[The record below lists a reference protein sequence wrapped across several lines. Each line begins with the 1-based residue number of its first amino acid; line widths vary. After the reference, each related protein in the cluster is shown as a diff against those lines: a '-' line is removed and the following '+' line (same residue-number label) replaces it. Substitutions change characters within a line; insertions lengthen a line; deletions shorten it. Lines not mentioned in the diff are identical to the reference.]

1 MTGSRIRIIAGVGR
15 FSDPWHPFAET
26 SPRIAALLTE
36 QDHQVEIRDSTP
48 NAFTGLDDV
57 DLVVLNLGGGEGE
70 AAAAEEYDAATW
82 RSTFENFGQ
91 WIRAGHP
98 ILGIHCVANAFPDW
112 TEWEGLLGGLWIRG
126 TSHHPP
132 RNEFT
137 FDVVPAHLTHPAV
150 GGLSTITALDERY
163 SELDVAGSSI
173 PLVQHRFDDKDQI
186 MVWAVDDGHRK
197 AVYDGLGHNLES
209 YDSPERCRLLVAEV
223 DWLLDHPEG
232 TEAGS

>member
-1 MTGSRIRIIAGVGR
+1 VTRSRIRIISGVGR
-15 FSDPWHPFAET
+15 FRDPWHPFADT
-26 SPRIAALLTE
+26 SPRIAALLGE
-36 QDHQVEIRDSTP
+36 RDHQVEIRESTP
-48 NAFTGLDDV
+48 EAFGGLDDV
-57 DLVVLNLGGGEGE
+57 DLVVLNIGGGEGE
-70 AAAAEEYDAATW
+70 AAAGEADASTW
-82 RSTFENFGQ
+82 QRTFDSFGQ

-98 ILGIHCVANAFPDW
+98 IIGIHCAANAFPDW
-112 TEWEGLLGGLWIRG
+112 PDWEELLGGLWIRG

-132 RNEFT
+132 RTEFT
-137 FDVVPAHLTHPAV
+137 FEVVPAHRTHPAV

-163 SELDVAGSSI
+163 SELDVAAGSI

-209 YDSPERCRLLVAEV
+209 YDSPERCRLLIAET

-232 TEAGS
+232 AEAAS